1 MRSIVGC
8 GQKLQRQFVLVCDQ
22 KKTGSFIPLYLPD
35 FMSVNLLKCVA
46 DANQFRFG
54 NVQRSKNMLLANI
67 GREIYSPGFWI
78 GCVLDS
84 EELEIATI

>member
-8 GQKLQRQFVLVCDQ
+8 GQKLQRQFVLVYDQ

-46 DANQFRFG
+46 DAN
-54 NVQRSKNMLLANI
+54 
-67 GREIYSPGFWI
+67 
-78 GCVLDS
+78 
-84 EELEIATI
+84 